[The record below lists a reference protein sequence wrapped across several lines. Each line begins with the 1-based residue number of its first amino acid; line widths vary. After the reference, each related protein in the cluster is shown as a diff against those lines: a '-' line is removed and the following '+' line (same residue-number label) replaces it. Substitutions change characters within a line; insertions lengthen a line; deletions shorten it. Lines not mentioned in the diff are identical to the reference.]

1 MRDSWSISDF
11 ALIWVAGLLGGGSL
25 GVVGLL
31 IGSTELSI
39 ILALA
44 GGLTANLVAL
54 WWRYR
59 RRSRPRL
66 GFQLEPRD
74 LWYLAFGVV
83 LQLGVAF
90 LMLPL
95 AENLFPEGGPPQEIA
110 RELADPDTALTVR
123 VAVVIAAIL
132 VAPLVE
138 ELLYRGVLLRALID
152 RSRTLVVGVTAGVF
166 SLVHIVTLTEPILA
180 SAALVLPPLFFLGAV
195 LAWITLKS
203 GRLGPAIFTHTGFN
217 LVSALVLFLP
227 LDLLETLG

>member
-11 ALIWVAGLLGGGSL
+11 VLIWLGGLLGGALL
-25 GVVGLL
+25 GG
-31 IGSTELSI
+31 IGFLVLSTEWSI

-44 GGLTANLVAL
+44 GGLTANLVTL

-66 GFQLEPRD
+66 GFELEPRD

-95 AENLFPEGGPPQEIA
+95 AKQLFPEGGPPQEIA
-110 RELADPDTALTVR
+110 QELANPDTALTVR
-123 VAVVIAAIL
+123 LAVVIAAIL

-138 ELLYRGVLLRALID
+138 ELIYRGVLLRALID
-152 RSRTLVVGVTAGVF
+152 RGRIVVVVVTAGVF
-166 SLVHIVTLTEPILA
+166 SLVHIVTLAEPILA

-227 LDLLETLG
+227 LERLEAAG